1 MNVVVVGCTQLNLV
15 MFTQQAG
22 PPRTG
27 MLMLMLSKVACLRND
42 ADNFVRSAPEMV
54 VHVYCCVAGRFDP

>member
-1 MNVVVVGCTQLNLV
+1 MNVIVVGCTQLNLV

-27 MLMLMLSKVACLRND
+27 MLMLSNVACLRND
-42 ADNFVRSAPEMV
+42 ADNFLRSAPEMV
-54 VHVYCCVAGRFDP
+54 VHVCCCVAGRFVP